1 MSEWNSAAVNGCP
14 CYGCEKRK
22 PGCHA
27 GCEGYKAW
35 RKKMDKRKEEEQR
48 IRKSKDTLSEN
59 AIRQIWR
66 KTRWGYSQSR
76 RRSGQE
82 R

>member
-1 MSEWNSAAVNGCP
+1 
-14 CYGCEKRK
+14 
-22 PGCHA
+22 
-27 GCEGYKAW
+27 
-35 RKKMDKRKEEEQR
+35 MDKRKEEERR